1 MKLTLSWLK
10 EYLDT
15 NASLDEIC
23 NKLTNIGLE
32 VESVE
37 DKSKSLSFFSV
48 AQIIEANPHP
58 ESNKLKICKV
68 DVGNKEFLQIICGA
82 ANARGGIK
90 VIYAPIDSIIPANGM
105 KIKKSAIRGV
115 ESHGMLCSADELKLG
130 TDSEGIVEIDNN
142 VAVGTK
148 ITNLYGLNDA
158 IIEINV
164 TPNRGDCLGVYGI
177 ARDLS
182 ATGIGNLKSPVIK
195 RINSTFKS
203 TISAKTQDKNCPYF
217 SGRYIKNITNQ
228 TSPKWLK
235 EKLEAIGLNSISAV
249 VDITNYVLYSL
260 NQPLHAY
267 DADKIEGNITI
278 RNAQGENFKSL
289 KDIDYKLQD
298 NELIITDDKKVLC
311 LAGVIG
317 GSISSCSLET
327 KNIFLEAAFF
337 EANSIAKTGRKLN
350 ILSDSRYRFERG
362 IDLASIQNGLDMATN
377 LILEICGGE
386 ASDIIETGTNKAE
399 IRKINF
405 DFNKIKKI
413 LGTEIAH
420 DQIIKILSDLGFKI
434 NGNEIIIPSFRND
447 VALEEDLVEEVI
459 RIYGY
464 DKIKSQ
470 ALPNL
475 GFNTIKE
482 NNNFN
487 LITSTL
493 CNSGMDEIVSF
504 SFINSKIAEIFADK
518 KEELFIK
525 NPISS
530 DMSYMRPSLLPGLI
544 AAIRKNQ
551 LRGIENIALFEIGKV
566 FLGLNPDQQKN
577 IISGIRVG
585 KNKDRNLY
593 HDERDFDV
601 LDVKKDFFNCLEI
614 FGINSKSLQIENNAP
629 SHYHPH
635 RCATFKLGKNII
647 GFIGELHPI
656 INKKMDVLGRINA
669 FEIFTDNLPN
679 NKKSN
684 NKKAFIVSDLQIVK
698 RDFAFILD
706 EKINVIDL
714 IKLVEGAEKEL
725 ISKVNIFD
733 IYRGNKISEGK
744 KSVAFGIEIQPK
756 IKTLTTEEIDQIS
769 NKIINLISSNLGGIL
784 RDGS

>member
-37 DKSKSLSFFSV
+37 DKSKSLAFFSI

-58 ESNKLKICKV
+58 ESSKLKICKV
-68 DVGNKEFLQIICGA
+68 DVGNKEPLQIICGA
-82 ANARGGIK
+82 ANARVGIK

-115 ESHGMLCSADELKLG
+115 ESNGMLCSADELKLG
-130 TDSEGIVEIDNN
+130 TDSEGIIEIDNN
-142 VAVGTK
+142 IIVGTK
-148 ITNLYGLNDA
+148 ITDLYGLNDA

-203 TISAKTQDKNCPYF
+203 TILAKTQDKNCPYF
-217 SGRYIKNITNQ
+217 SGRYIKNIANQ
-228 TSPKWLK
+228 ASPKWLK

-278 RNAQGENFKSL
+278 RNAQDENFKSL

-298 NELIITDDKKVLC
+298 NELVIADDKKVLC

-317 GSISSCSLET
+317 GSISSCNLET

-337 EANSIAKTGRKLN
+337 EADSIAKTGRKLN

-405 DFNKIKKI
+405 DFNKVKKI

-420 DQIIKILSDLGFKI
+420 DQIINILSDLGFKI

-518 KEELFIK
+518 KEGLFIK

-544 AAIRKNQ
+544 TAIRKNQ
-551 LRGIENIALFEIGKV
+551 LRGIENIAVFEIGKV

-577 IISGIRVG
+577 VISGIRVG

-593 HDERDFDV
+593 HDERDFDI

-614 FGINSKSLQIENNAP
+614 FGINPKSLQIENNAP

-635 RCATFKLGKNII
+635 RCATLKLGKNII

-714 IKLVEGAEKEL
+714 IKLIEGAEKEL